1 VRGITSGGVGRTTR
15 RSLTALA
22 GRPVRLLAIAAVI
35 VAVMSPAVPSLA
47 SAAHKTCGGTGSI
60 NTTRGTLPDHA
71 TYLLQCPASKWNGT
85 VLLYSHGYVVPG
97 SANPALD
104 VSDPITQNWLLS
116 NGYALAGSSYATTG
130 WAIQQALPDQI
141 STLNAFAAKYG
152 KPKRTIAWGDSLGGI
167 ITAGL
172 IQRYPNRFTAALP
185 MCGVLSGGVATW
197 NTALDA
203 EVAFQALIAHN
214 PQLQLVNIT
223 DPTTNLEIAEGAA
236 AAAQKTAAGRARLAL
251 GAALADTPGWFTP
264 DTPQPA
270 STNYAAQ
277 EANQNLWDTEID
289 FPFVFDFRANLE
301 QDAGGNPSWTTGVN
315 FTKQLAASAD
325 YAEVVALYKA
335 AGLSL
340 TADLNTLQHAPRISA
355 EPSAVSYL
363 AQNISFNGDISV
375 PVLSVHTT
383 GDGLVVPE
391 NEQAYASV
399 VDRAGHGA
407 LLRQI
412 FVRRAG
418 HCAFSPA
425 DTISAFKV
433 LVNRVNTG
441 RWDARALRPASLNA
455 AARALGPGYNV
466 FTAENGKCP
475 TGKPLF
481 GICAAPP
488 AFISFRPTDYLRP
501 FDASQA
507 PPPPPP
513 VG

>member
-1 VRGITSGGVGRTTR
+1 VRGITSGRVGRSTR
-15 RSLTALA
+15 RSMTALI
-22 GRPVRLLAIAAVI
+22 GRPVRLLAVAAVI
-35 VAVMSPAVPSLA
+35 AAVMSPAVPSLA
-47 SAAHKTCGGTGSI
+47 SPAHKTCGGTGSI

-104 VSDPITQNWLLS
+104 VSDPITQNWMLS

-172 IQRYPNRFTAALP
+172 IQRYPKRFTAALP

-203 EVAFQALIAHN
+203 EVAFRQLIAPN
-214 PQLQLVNIT
+214 TALQVVNIT
-223 DPTTNLEIAEGAA
+223 NPSGNLGIAEQAA
-236 AAAQKTAAGRARLAL
+236 AAAQATAAGRARLAL
-251 GAALADTPGWFTP
+251 VAALADEPGWFTP
-264 DTPQPA
+264 DSPQPA

-277 EANQNLWDTEID
+277 EANQYLWGTEID

-340 TADLNTLQHAPRISA
+340 TADLSTLQHAPRIS
-355 EPSAVSYL
+355 PDISAVSYL

-425 DTISAFKV
+425 DTISALKV

-455 AARALGPGYNV
+455 AARALGAGYNV
-466 FTAENGKCP
+466 FTAQNGKCP

-488 AFISFRPTDYLRP
+488 AFISFRPTNYLRP